1 MAKHPQEDLFE
12 GTTMTFGDHI
22 EELRGSLTRAL
33 IGLAVGSI
41 IGLFFANHVVAIIQ
55 GPLIKALGDHYA
67 GLAVAKLERTYGKDL
82 NEEMKTFAKNSAF
95 VYDEVY
101 VERAL
106 LARLVAKPAKT
117 ENKSTSNPSPDSN
130 ETAPNETASIEAAPG
145 ETASGEEAHDDSS
158 VATTTADNG
167 QAAYD
172 RMEELLKEVL
182 PSPQPDMIK
191 IRMWKPA
198 KARLTALSPH
208 ESFMIWMK
216 SGLVAGL
223 LFASPY
229 IFYQIWIFVAAGLYP
244 HEKKYVHLYLPFSL
258 LLFLSGAAL
267 AFFFVFGPVLSFL
280 FSFARMLNIEPDLR
294 IGEVISF
301 VLFLPLGFGIAFQL
315 PLVML
320 FIHRIG
326 LISIETYIEKWRIA
340 ILAIFVVSMLLTPA
354 APYSMLLMA
363 GPLTGLYFL
372 GLALCKW
379 MPRGKNPFTEAYDP

>member
-1 MAKHPQEDLFE
+1 MAKHPHEDLFE

-33 IGLAVGSI
+33 IGLTIGSI
-41 IGLFFANHVVAIIQ
+41 VGLIFANQVVGFIQ
-55 GPLIKALGDHYA
+55 GPLLRALEDHYSD
-67 GLAVAKLERTYGKDL
+67 LAVARLEKTYGSDL
-82 NEEMKTFAKNSAF
+82 DDELKEFAKHSAF

-106 LARLVAKPAKT
+106 LQRLNDNRNAARD
-117 ENKSTSNPSPDSN
+117 EGSSTPVEEKVES
-130 ETAPNETASIEAAPG
+130 ASAEPIDG
-145 ETASGEEAHDDSS
+145 ESDDGRHT
-158 VATTTADNG
+158 VGLAG
-167 QAAYD
+167 MQ
-172 RMEELLKEVL
+172 ELLDEVL
-182 PSPQPDMIK
+182 PAPQPDMIK
-191 IRMWKPA
+191 IRMWRPA
-198 KARLTALSPH
+198 KARLTTLSPH

-216 SGLVAGL
+216 AGLVAGL
-223 LFASPY
+223 IFASPY
-229 IFYQIWIFVAAGLYP
+229 IFYQLWIFVAAGLYP

-258 LLFLSGAAL
+258 VLFLSGAAL

-280 FSFARMLNIEPDLR
+280 FSFSRMLNIEPDLR
-294 IGEVISF
+294 ISEVISF

-326 LISIETYIEKWRIA
+326 LISIETYLEKWRIA
-340 ILAIFVVSMLLTPA
+340 ILLIFVVSMLLTPSD
-354 APYSMLLMA
+354 PYSMLLMA

>member
-1 MAKHPQEDLFE
+1 MAKNSHEDLFE
-12 GTTMTFGDHI
+12 GTTMSFGDHI
-22 EELRGSLTRAL
+22 EELRVSLTRAL

-41 IGLFFANHVVAIIQ
+41 IGLIFANHVVAFIQ
-55 GPLIKALGDHYA
+55 GPLIEALSKHYA
-67 GLAVAKLERTYGKDL
+67 DLAAEKLTSTYGEDL
-82 NEEMKTFAKNSAF
+82 DAQMMKFAKDATF

-106 LARLVAKPAKT
+106 LARLVSEPANLGGSPAPPTTPVPTTPADNDTAEPNAAAEPK
-117 ENKSTSNPSPDSN
+117 PSP
-130 ETAPNETASIEAAPG
+130 APAAVP
-145 ETASGEEAHDDSS
+145 APAPRN
-158 VATTTADNG
+158 ATTD
-167 QAAYD
+167 Y
-172 RMEELLKEVL
+172 RKMEALLKEVL

-191 IRMWKPA
+191 IRMWKHA
-198 KARLTALSPH
+198 KARLTTLSPH

-216 SGLVAGL
+216 AGLVAGL

-258 LLFLSGAAL
+258 ILFLSGAAM

-280 FSFARMLNIEPDLR
+280 FSFSRMLNIEPDLR
-294 IGEVISF
+294 ISEVISF
-301 VLFLPLGFGIAFQL
+301 VLFLPLGFGISFQL

-326 LISIETYIEKWRIA
+326 LISIETYIEKWRLA
-340 ILAIFVVSMLLTPA
+340 ILLIFVVSMLLTPSD
-354 APYSMLLMA
+354 PYSMMLMA

-372 GLALCKW
+372 GLGLCKW